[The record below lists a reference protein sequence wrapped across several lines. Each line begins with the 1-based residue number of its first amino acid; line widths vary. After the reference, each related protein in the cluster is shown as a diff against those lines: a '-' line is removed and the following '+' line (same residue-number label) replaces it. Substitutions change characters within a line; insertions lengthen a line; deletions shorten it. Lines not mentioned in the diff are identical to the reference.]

1 MMFKPTF
8 DAINRLLTM
17 KVFST
22 SGLDAIPSKNSV
34 ALEENTLKIKF
45 NSVYTDAINRDW
57 MAYLPEYSIRNNEGY
72 KYVIEE
78 GSSCFV
84 GNLIMSRLQKQNF
97 VIHVSRIRQSTIYLA
112 KKYF

>member
-1 MMFKPTF
+1 
-8 DAINRLLTM
+8 
-17 KVFST
+17 
-22 SGLDAIPSKNSV
+22 
-34 ALEENTLKIKF
+34 
-45 NSVYTDAINRDW
+45 

-97 VIHVSRIRQSTIYLA
+97 VIHVSRIRQSTIDLA